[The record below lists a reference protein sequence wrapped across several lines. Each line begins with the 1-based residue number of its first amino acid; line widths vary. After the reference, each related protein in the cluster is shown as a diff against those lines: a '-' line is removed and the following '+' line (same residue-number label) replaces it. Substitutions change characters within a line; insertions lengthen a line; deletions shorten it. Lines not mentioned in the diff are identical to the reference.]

1 MEGAFCAN
9 DDSCEA
15 NLVCD
20 GESKVCTTAVTTS
33 TTTTTM
39 AYGTCLLEADRKID
53 TTDRNSSQVD
63 MENCKEYCK
72 TEGSKYFSYKGAS
85 EECAC
90 MIAEGNSTTDF
101 GFITGQVWCEGNE
114 SYIDVLKIEF
124 HHHSCHS
131 A

>member
-33 TTTTTM
+33 TITSASTTTM

-53 TTDRNSSQVD
+53 TPDRNSSQGD
-63 MENCKEYCK
+63 MESCKVYCK
-72 TEGSKYFSYKGAS
+72 TEGAKYFSYKAAS

-90 MIAEGNSTTDF
+90 MIGEGNSTTDS
-101 GFITGQVWCEGNE
+101 GFVTGLVGCEGNQ
-114 SYIDVLKIEF
+114 S
-124 HHHSCHS
+124 
-131 A
+131 